1 MADRARQ
8 VGLRPF
14 VDETSETV
22 GKKIRAS
29 QLMKA
34 PYTLVIGD
42 REIESSAVSVRDRE
56 GNETKGVPFEE
67 FLRRVQREADS
78 RALEQTRFPD

>member
-1 MADRARQ
+1 
-8 VGLRPF
+8 

-42 REIESSAVSVRDRE
+42 REIESGAVSVRDRE

-67 FLRRVQREADS
+67 FLRRIQEEADS
-78 RALEQTRFPD
+78 RALEQTRFAD